1 MLMSKLLITQGS
13 DLCIRGGNACCA
25 VLSDGFK
32 AGGIML
38 LQVGLKNAWREG
50 PRLIIFQCRLITLI
64 QKKAL
69 IYRWQLSAAA
79 CSGTSGD
86 SAATWSRS

>member
-1 MLMSKLLITQGS
+1 MSKLLITQGS
-13 DLCIRGGNACCA
+13 DLCIHGGNLCCA

-38 LQVGLKNAWREG
+38 LQVRVEECLERG

-64 QKKAL
+64 QKEKAL
-69 IYRWQLSAAA
+69 IYRQQLSR
-79 CSGTSGD
+79 GLLKDIRRFG
-86 SAATWSRS
+86 RY